1 MRDTWQMSTFTSIL
15 LRRADDMANICPRSN
30 ALQMENGSKAKA
42 SGKKVNK
49 YLSEFG
55 TKVEAG
61 YEALAGRLEEEEAQL

>member
-1 MRDTWQMSTFTSIL
+1 
-15 LRRADDMANICPRSN
+15 MANICPRSN